1 MSRRVSVSDVCA
13 AASEFVVCGGEEC
26 IECCNHGELGG
37 YIHPCNSRPA
47 KSQEASAISA
57 IGRQPDVI
65 AMCLLC
71 RAENAVHRLR
81 TTSQCNLMRGTG
93 PVTCSHTPV
102 TGMVNCRILCPAPHL
117 QKLRNVLCGHLGTG
131 GARFLFPDSHRT
143 GTAMCYSAI
152 SDWHSAVLS
161 DQRALKR
168 NGRVCRALGGVHAE
182 SRLHLTD
189 NSEGDRVSRRALVL
203 SHPYDLHTAT
213 SLSCEAGLT
222 DTLGALSLWPVH
234 L

>member
-26 IECCNHGELGG
+26 IECCNHRAPVD

-47 KSQEASAISA
+47 RVQEASAISA

-81 TTSQCNLMRGTG
+81 MTSQCNLMRGTG

-102 TGMVNCRILCPAPHL
+102 ACCNDWDGEL
-117 QKLRNVLCGHLGTG
+117 QNSVSRSPLAQVGKRLMWAG
-131 GARFLFPDSHRT
+131 GAGVLFPDSHRT
-143 GTAMCYSAI
+143 GTSMCSSAI
-152 SDWHSAVLS
+152 SDWHSTDLS

-168 NGRVCRALGGVHAE
+168 NDRLLRSELGGVH
-182 SRLHLTD
+182 TP
-189 NSEGDRVSRRALVL
+189 NPG
-203 SHPYDLHTAT
+203 
-213 SLSCEAGLT
+213 CNC
-222 DTLGALSLWPVH
+222 
-234 L
+234 